1 MFFSF
6 KGRIGRLDYF
16 IYSVLSSLFF
26 GLLAVFIMI
35 PFGIGLAMNG
45 ASIEE
50 IATSC
55 LASII
60 FLPIQIVISY
70 TTLALSAKR
79 FHDLGLSG
87 WFSVLSLVPIASLVV
102 LIILL
107 FCKGQN
113 SDNKYGKSLF
123 KDECNNSP
131 ESQNTWTDAENADT
145 KNNNTIDI

>member
-16 IYSVLSSLFF
+16 IYSILSSLFF

-55 LASII
+55 LASVI
-60 FLPIQIVISY
+60 FMPIQIVIGY

-87 WFSVLSLVPIASLVV
+87 WFSVLSLVPIASFVV

-123 KDECNNSP
+123 KEESGSAAQNQCACPENS
-131 ESQNTWTDAENADT
+131 DT

>member
-6 KGRIGRLDYF
+6 KGRIGRLDYL
-16 IYSVLSSLFF
+16 IYSILSSLFF

-45 ASIEE
+45 AGIEE
-50 IATSC
+50 IATSS

-60 FLPIQIVISY
+60 FLPIQIVVSY

-79 FHDLGLSG
+79 FHDMGLSG
-87 WFSVLSLVPIASLVV
+87 WFSVLSLVPFASIVV

-123 KDECNNSP
+123 KE
-131 ESQNTWTDAENADT
+131 ESGSVAQDQWVDTENTD
-145 KNNNTIDI
+145 KQSNNTIDI